1 MIEEIEA
8 KIQETVDTA
17 TDEQQVIRKAQ
28 ASQAVKASSKG
39 KRNGFDCLK
48 NFIWGQFMILLSRFC
63 SKTKEITKEFVGKR

>member
-48 NFIWGQFMILLSRFC
+48 ISCGASL
-63 SKTKEITKEFVGKR
+63 